1 MVKNRREIMA
11 DITLLGKIIVS
22 GKIRAETGQHI
33 GGAKTGID
41 IGGVD
46 NSVIKDQDGKPFIP
60 GSSLKGKMRSLLEKD
75 LGLAADNLRVWVKKP
90 EVSIHMCNVPECV
103 LCNIFGRNNG
113 VHKKF
118 INEVQ
123 FNIDCTTPTRIIVR
137 DAFLIKESIPA
148 EVKKNLDLE
157 WTEVKWEN
165 VLDRITSA
173 ATPRQTERVPAGAEF
188 KFEIIYNVLEER
200 DKGNLKQV
208 FKAMKLLEDD
218 YLGGQGSR
226 GYGEIKFIDLKVYW
240 NSKNDYE
247 QGTIELNDE
256 RKINDTFGQPS
267 ELLKNFEVL
276 KTKIK

>member
-1 MVKNRREIMA
+1 MVKNREELMA
-11 DITLLGKIIVS
+11 DITLLGKVILS
-22 GKIRAETGQHI
+22 GKIKAKTGLHI
-33 GGAKTGID
+33 GGATTGID
-41 IGGVD
+41 IGGVG
-46 NSVIKDQDGKPFIP
+46 NSVIKDPDGKPYIP

-75 LGLAADNLRVWVKKP
+75 LGLAADDLRVWVKKP

-113 VHKKF
+113 EHKKF
-118 INEVQ
+118 INEIK

-137 DAFLIKESIPA
+137 DALLIEDSIPD
-148 EVKKNLDLE
+148 EVRKNLDLE

-188 KFEIIYNVLEER
+188 RFEIIYNVLEDG
-200 DKGNLKQV
+200 DKGNLRQV

-226 GYGEIKFIDLKVYW
+226 GYGEIKFNDIKVYW
-240 NSKNDYE
+240 NSRNDYE

-256 RKINDTFGQPS
+256 RKINDNFAQPS
-267 ELLKNFEVL
+267 QLLMNFEVI
-276 KTKIK
+276 KTKIQ